1 MANELNLSPKLKKR
15 KRMNLNR
22 KFKQKNDKKQYQKK
36 LVFNI
41 GKSKTKKF
49 INDHNYL
56 LDENNNNKCSENDY
70 QIIVNNNK
78 SYKDVLLSEFVMH
91 TLNNSWELVSKKE
104 ITNVKQSKSIFGYMK
119 GFFGY

>member
-1 MANELNLSPKLKKR
+1 MANDLNLSPKLKKR

-36 LVFNI
+36 QLFNI

-49 INDHNYL
+49 INDHNYM
-56 LDENNNNKCSENDY
+56 LDENDY
-70 QIIVNNNK
+70 KIIVNNNR
-78 SYKDVLLSEFVMH
+78 SYKDILLSEFVMH

-104 ITNVKQSKSIFGYMK
+104 IINVKQSKSIFGYVK